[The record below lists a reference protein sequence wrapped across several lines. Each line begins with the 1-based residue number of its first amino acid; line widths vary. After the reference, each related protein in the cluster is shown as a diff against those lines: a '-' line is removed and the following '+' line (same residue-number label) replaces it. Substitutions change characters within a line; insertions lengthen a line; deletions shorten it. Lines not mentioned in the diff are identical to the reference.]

1 MRTPKTKEMKTKRL
15 LAISLCLSVLSFSYG
30 QITDT
35 PTEENSSTINLLDAQ
50 TKVLTDVF
58 GDDFNGNHTGEVT
71 GYLDLIEKMDATPEQ
86 KQDLRDKYKIYS
98 LSLDPSKKDSLK
110 LLFNKKLQ
118 EAMEEPVGE

>member
-1 MRTPKTKEMKTKRL
+1 MKTIQL
-15 LAISLCLSVLSFSYG
+15 LSILLCLGGLSFSYG
-30 QITDT
+30 QIVDT
-35 PTEENSSTINLLDAQ
+35 PTDENTGTINLLDAQ

-98 LSLDPSKKDSLK
+98 LSLDPAKKDSLK
-110 LLFNKKLQ
+110 ILFNKKFQ
-118 EAMEEPVGE
+118 KAMEEPEGE